1 MTSLTPQDLVALE
14 RAVQLLEHPGLG
26 ELISRVLG
34 HPIQLIG
41 RALPPAVFR
50 TIRAASV
57 KSIEAALRV
66 ALRTMGRKPSARP
79 RLLHNALASASGA
92 AGGAFGL
99 ATLPIELP
107 VSTIIM
113 LRAIAEIARR
123 EGEDLS
129 DPEAALA
136 CVEVFALGGH
146 AGAVVPPE
154 GYFAIRSVLTKSMTD
169 ATRYIAARGLIEGGR
184 PLLVRFITQV
194 AARFGTIVTM
204 KVAAQTLPAI
214 GALGGAT
221 VNYLFINYF
230 QNVAQGHFTIRR
242 LERAY
247 GADAVRSEYERIAKK
262 YRL

>member
-1 MTSLTPQDLVALE
+1 M
-14 RAVQLLEHPGLG
+14 LEHPGLG
-26 ELISRVLG
+26 ELISRIVG
-34 HPIQLIG
+34 HPIHLIA

-50 TIRAASV
+50 AIREASV

-66 ALRTMGRKPSARP
+66 ALRTMGRKPPARS
-79 RLLHNALASASGA
+79 RFLHNVLATASGA
-92 AGGAFGL
+92 AGGALGL

-107 VSTIIM
+107 ASTIIM

-136 CVEVFALGGH
+136 CVQVFALGGH
-146 AGAVVPPE
+146 GGAVVPSE
-154 GYFAIRSVLTKSMTD
+154 GYFAIRSILTKSMTD
-169 ATRYIAARGLIEGGR
+169 ATQYIAARGLIEGGR
-184 PLLVRFITQV
+184 PLLVSFITQV

-204 KVAAQTLPAI
+204 KVAAQILPAI

-221 VNYLFINYF
+221 INYLFINYF
-230 QNVAQGHFTIRR
+230 QNVAQGHFTVRR
-242 LERAY
+242 LDRTY
-247 GADAVRSEYERIAKK
+247 GADVVRSEYERLAQK

>member
-1 MTSLTPQDLVALE
+1 VTSLNPQDLAALE
-14 RAVQLLEHPGLG
+14 RAAQLLEHPGLG
-26 ELISRVLG
+26 ELISRIIG
-34 HPIQLIG
+34 HPIQLVA
-41 RALPPAVFR
+41 RTLPPGVFR
-50 TIRAASV
+50 RIHEACI

-66 ALRTMGRKPSARP
+66 ALRTMQGKPAVRSRF
-79 RLLHNALASASGA
+79 LHNTLATASGA
-92 AGGAFGL
+92 AGGALGL
-99 ATLPIELP
+99 VTLPIELP

-113 LRAIAEIARR
+113 LRAIAEIARK

-136 CVEVFALGGH
+136 CVQVFALGGH
-146 AGAVVPPE
+146 GGGVVPSE
-154 GYFAIRSVLTKSMTD
+154 GYFAIRSILTKGMAD
-169 ATRYIAARGLIEGGR
+169 ATRYIAARGIIEGGR
-184 PLLVRFITQV
+184 PLLLRFITQV

-221 VNYLFINYF
+221 INYLFSNYF

-242 LERAY
+242 LERRY
-247 GADAVRSEYERIAKK
+247 GKDAIETEYARIAQK